1 MKVQTKNILLATLLF
16 ASLISCKSKISEEVI
31 ESYKTE
37 NSFYEKT
44 LIEKSVSK
52 EDLLQET
59 EDNYKQFIS
68 EIDPAKKTAFEKDKV
83 FKSEFESKKLCLI
96 ELAEKSQS
104 NILHTNT
111 TVELGNRFIESLS
124 KGEIEKEE
132 EAEKQWE
139 DFRLNFSQL
148 QAQADS
154 IENHITDNKSQLYD
168 MYKNALNIYGLK
180 PIIPSKN
187 RK

>member
-68 EIDPAKKTAFEKDKV
+68 EIDPAKKTAFEKDTT
-83 FKSEFESKKLCLI
+83 LI
-96 ELAEKSQS
+96 RSLFIETVEENTTYTKRPDSMVMLAEDVVVP
-104 NILHTNT
+104 
-111 TVELGNRFIESLS
+111 VEAAVAV
-124 KGEIEKEE
+124 EKV
-132 EAEKQWE
+132 AEVVPEVVVETPAPKVE
-139 DFRLNFSQL
+139 
-148 QAQADS
+148 
-154 IENHITDNKSQLYD
+154 
-168 MYKNALNIYGLK
+168 
-180 PIIPSKN
+180 
-187 RK
+187 

>member
-1 MKVQTKNILLATLLF
+1 MKAQTKNILLATLLF

-37 NSFYEKT
+37 NSSYEKT

-59 EDNYKQFIS
+59 EDNYNQLIS

-83 FKSEFESKKLCLI
+83 FESEFESKKLCLI

-104 NILHTNT
+104 NTLHANT
-111 TVELGNRFIESLS
+111 TVASGNHFIESLS

-132 EAEKQWE
+132 DAKKQWE
-139 DFRLNFSQL
+139 DFRLKFSEL

-154 IENHITDNKSQLYD
+154 IENQLTYNKSQLYD
-168 MYKNALNIYGLK
+168 IYKNALNKYG
-180 PIIPSKN
+180 
-187 RK
+187 RKTITPPKKKR